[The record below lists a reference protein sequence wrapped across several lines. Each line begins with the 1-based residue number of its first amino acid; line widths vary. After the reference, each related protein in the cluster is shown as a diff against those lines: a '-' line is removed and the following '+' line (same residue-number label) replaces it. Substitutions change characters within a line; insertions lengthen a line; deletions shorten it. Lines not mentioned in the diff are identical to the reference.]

1 MKEHKPILNAGVCS
15 IAYPNDSGAIC
26 DSPEE
31 TLVSDII
38 EKIQSGIWKEKVTE
52 VRSRAQNKKSLP
64 LVLFSGK
71 FDKGTKNEDQVSR
84 SGYAVVDFDYKD
96 NIGKDWQ
103 KLRKQLVE
111 LPFVASFF
119 TSARGEGLKALVRI
133 PDNMTPKESTAQ
145 VLRLLSP
152 VGFKIDDL
160 PRAFTTSYVSYDPD
174 AMPFREAQPIPTED
188 LDKLPFEL
196 LKQIFS
202 ETFDQLYSLGNGKY
216 FDTQAWST
224 YPETQAWRCLN
235 TAGFPQSH
243 KDKAFKFIARERAL
257 DDVVSVRS
265 AHDAGYYNEGG
276 CRFLVRSSPKLI
288 EAKQG
293 DFQNIER
300 LLKSRFM
307 DPANPEQY
315 WTFLTWLKRAR
326 KRLKTHR
333 EAYAR
338 EEVPKDEVCLPG
350 LIIVGN
356 QGIGKSKIFTT
367 LILPLLGGRK
377 VDGKK
382 ILCEASQFNSPLLEG
397 EAIVVDDYETTSKFS
412 RGQFA
417 GKLKEVLFSSCVGT
431 EGKFKN
437 ESSSSRICPI
447 FVQLLNEER
456 IETTPDYYS
465 VRDKVIFLYGD
476 KYIPLEEDANGKFEQ
491 MNEAIE
497 RELPA
502 FAYYLDNLKLPE
514 SVLPTPGCSTEQRVG
529 MKHYVHPVCKD
540 LLDGSDNAFALLN
553 EYDARAT
560 GGFHYNQKLSAGKIQ
575 EIAGNTIKGS
585 VSYIGKL
592 LKSLSKRFP
601 KRVEQVRSG
610 GQCRGWTIHPPPQ

>member
-26 DSPEE
+26 DSPKE

-38 EKIQSGIWKEKVTE
+38 EKIQSGTWKEKVTE
-52 VRSRAQNKKSLP
+52 VRSRARNKKSLP

-71 FDKGTKNEDQVSR
+71 FDDGTKDSNQVSL

-152 VGFKIDDL
+152 VGFKIDDS

-174 AMPFREAQPIPTED
+174 AMSFREAQPIPTED
-188 LDKLPFEL
+188 FDKLPFEL

-202 ETFDQLYSLGNGKY
+202 ETFDQLYSKGNGKY
-216 FDTQAWST
+216 FNTQAWST
-224 YPETQAWRCLN
+224 YTEAQAWRCLKN
-235 TAGFPQSH
+235 AGFPKLC
-243 KDKAFKFIARERAL
+243 KDEAFEFIARERAL
-257 DDVVSVRS
+257 DEVVSVRS
-265 AHDAGYYNEGG
+265 GHDAGYYNEDGH
-276 CRFLVRSSPKLI
+276 RFLIKGSPKLI

-293 DFQNIER
+293 DFRNIER

-315 WTFLTWLKRAR
+315 WTFLAWLKRAR

-356 QGIGKSKIFTT
+356 QGIGKSKIFTM

-397 EAIVVDDYETTSKFS
+397 EVIVVDDYEATSRFS

-437 ESSSSRICPI
+437 ESSSNRICPI
-447 FVQLLNEER
+447 VIQLLNEER

-465 VRDKVIFLYGD
+465 VRDKVIVLYG
-476 KYIPLEEDANGKFEQ
+476 KIYTPLEEDSTGVFDRL
-491 MNEAIE
+491 NEAIT

-502 FAYYLDNLKLPE
+502 FAHYLDNLELPL

-529 MKHYVHPVCKD
+529 MKHYVHPVCKKALEGND
-540 LLDGSDNAFALLN
+540 KAIALLN
-553 EYDARAT
+553 EIDARAEQ
-560 GGFHYNQKLSAGKIQ
+560 GNYYDKKLSAEKIQ
-575 EIAGNTIKGS
+575 KIVGDAIEAD
-585 VSYIGKL
+585 VVRIGRL
-592 LKSLSKRFP
+592 LKSLHERFP
-601 KRVEQVRSG
+601 DRVEQIQSG
-610 GQCRGWTIHPPPQ
+610 GQCRGWRILRPLQ